1 MHAVGAAFLG
11 FVVFVLGK
19 TLWLLRLCLS
29 VYVAA
34 LCITLYGGY
43 SQFLFLDRFVSW
55 VNLVARPLQNMLRG
69 YLPTF
74 VAGVDFAPLLLL
86 AIVVFL
92 WFILESRWA
101 RWRMKAASWRKT
113 ARHKRRLAMIRK
125 ESRKQAG
132 QIQAISVAPESADR
146 EELLELYART
156 KKALEARE
164 QLLSFLSID
173 VVGSTGMKENEDA
186 AIASRDFARY
196 KDMVEA
202 VIERHD
208 YMKAS
213 WTPDGV
219 MICFGEI
226 RHAVTAGQ
234 EVLRSLDHFNGEIK
248 AMSAD
253 FKVRIGIN
261 SGQVLY
267 DEHIPMEEMSARVI
281 DIAGHMQKYAQ
292 ENSIYINKNAIKG
305 DVDPSGFLPADT
317 EVDGCEVLVWKRV

>member
-11 FVVFVLGK
+11 FVVFVFGK
-19 TLWLLRLCLS
+19 ILWLLRLCLS
-29 VYVAA
+29 AYVAA
-34 LCITLYGGY
+34 LCITLYSGY

-55 VNLVARPLQNMLRG
+55 VNVLARPLQNMLRG
-69 YLPTF
+69 NLPT
-74 VAGVDFAPLLLL
+74 VVGGIDFAPLLLL
-86 AIVVFL
+86 AIVVVL

-101 RWRMKAASWRKT
+101 RWRMQAASWRKT

-125 ESRKQAG
+125 EAQKQAG
-132 QIQAISVAPESADR
+132 QIKAIAAAPEPTDR

-156 KKALEARE
+156 KKALEAQN

-173 VVGSTGMKENEDA
+173 VVGSTRMKENEDA

-196 KDMVEA
+196 KAMVEE

-219 MICFGEI
+219 MICFGET
-226 RHAVTAGQ
+226 RHAVVAAQ
-234 EVLRSLDHFNGEIK
+234 EVLRSLHRFNSEIK

-267 DEHIPMEEMSARVI
+267 DERIPMEEMSARVI

-292 ENSIYINKNAIKG
+292 ENSIYINKSAIEG
-305 DVDPSGFLPADT
+305 DVDATGFLPADT
-317 EVDGCEVLVWKRV
+317 EIDGCEVLVWKRV